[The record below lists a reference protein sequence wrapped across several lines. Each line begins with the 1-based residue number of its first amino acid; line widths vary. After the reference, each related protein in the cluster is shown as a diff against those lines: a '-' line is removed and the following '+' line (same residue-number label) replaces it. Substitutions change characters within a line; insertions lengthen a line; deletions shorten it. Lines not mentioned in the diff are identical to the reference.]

1 MNNNLY
7 EDDEIEIDLREIF
20 FAVKKWF
27 WVIAAAGLLGGLL
40 ALLIT
45 KLFMTPMYTA
55 ENSMLVLA
63 KDTTL
68 TSLSDLQ
75 MGSQLT
81 SDYEVLITCRPV
93 LEEVILLLGLDMD
106 YEDLKKK
113 IEIEIPSDARILV
126 MKVEHESP
134 ELALS
139 IVREL
144 AKESSRY
151 IGNVM
156 EVAKPKIIDD
166 GALPL
171 EPSSPSTLKN
181 VMIGI
186 LAAAFLVG
194 GAVVLKT
201 VLDDTIKS
209 EEDIEKYLGLPT
221 LSSIPDRKDYISKGK
236 EKKGFFERL
245 SGKTDLKK
253 V

>member
-27 WVIAAAGLLGGLL
+27 WVIAAAGLLGGIL
-40 ALLIT
+40 ALAAT

-93 LEEVILLLGLDMD
+93 LAEVIEKLELDMD

-186 LAAAFLVG
+186 LAAAFLLG

-221 LSSIPDRKDYISKGK
+221 LSAIPDRKDYISNGKGK
-236 EKKGFFERL
+236 RGFFDSL

>member
-1 MNNNLY
+1 MNNTIY
-7 EDDEIEIDLREIF
+7 EDDEIEIDLKEIF
-20 FAVKKWF
+20 FAVKKWL
-27 WVIAAAGLLGGLL
+27 WAIMAAGLLGGIL
-40 ALLIT
+40 AFAVT
-45 KLFMTPMYTA
+45 RLFITPMYTA

-93 LEEVILLLGLDMD
+93 LEEVITKLELDTD
-106 YEDLKKK
+106 YEELMEC

-126 MKVEHESP
+126 IKVEHEDP

-139 IVREL
+139 IVREV
-144 AKESSRY
+144 AGKSSDY
-151 IGNVM
+151 IGSVM

-171 EPSSPSTLKN
+171 EPSSPSLLKN
-181 VMIGI
+181 VVIGI
-186 LAAAFLVG
+186 LLGAFLVG
-194 GAVVLKT
+194 GIVVLKT

-221 LSSIPDRKDYISKGK
+221 LSAVPDRKDYISKGK
-236 EKKGFFERL
+236 EKKGR
-245 SGKTDLKK
+245 K